1 MHVTG
6 FVSLQLLLLGVRCL
20 MDESLTCC
28 TMLATCNT
36 LTLLLRMPSRECSYA
51 MLQRKHATSAFF
63 PDASMVQLSGMHV
76 GMVLLQQPYGFHC
89 AVIVI
94 HECAQQLLSA

>member
-20 MDESLTCC
+20 TGESLTCC

-36 LTLLLRMPSRECSYA
+36 LALLLRMPSRKCSYA
-51 MLQRKHATSAFF
+51 MLQMKHATSAIS
-63 PDASMVQLSGMHV
+63 PDGSMVQLSGMHV
-76 GMVLLQQPYGFHC
+76 GMVLLQQPYVAQC
-89 AVIVI
+89 AVI
-94 HECAQQLLSA
+94 HECAQQPLSA